1 MTADDPR
8 GARRGTPAPD
18 YVPPA
23 PQDPAPFGGE
33 TGAAA
38 RGDTAADVR
47 PAPPG
52 SPRPTPDAR
61 GETATG
67 TGTVTGSPGGP
78 VTGSPGGA
86 VTGTQG
92 GAVTGSPHGTVTGT
106 PGGAVTGTPGGAV
119 TGTPGGAVT
128 GTRDGSAS
136 GTHPGTPGGT
146 SAPAGHDA
154 SEAPLMPHDEVDE
167 LQQRLSH
174 ALAGF
179 VDGPRAAVEEADRL
193 LEEIAAHVTD
203 AVSRR
208 RRTLRMA
215 WQGGEAGE
223 GRPTTGADTEQLRL
237 ALRDYRELS
246 RRLLHI

>member
-18 YVPPA
+18 HVPPA

-38 RGDTAADVR
+38 RGDTGADVR

-52 SPRPTPDAR
+52 SPHPAPDAR

-67 TGTVTGSPGGP
+67 T
-78 VTGSPGGA
+78 
-86 VTGTQG
+86 
-92 GAVTGSPHGTVTGT
+92 VTGSPHGTVTETPHGTVTGSPGSAVTGT
-106 PGGAVTGTPGGAV
+106 PDGAVTGTPDGAV
-119 TGTPGGAVT
+119 TGTSDGAVT

-136 GTHPGTPGGT
+136 GTHVGTPGGT

>member
-23 PQDPAPFGGE
+23 PQDPASFGGE

-38 RGDTAADVR
+38 RGDTGADVR

-52 SPRPTPDAR
+52 SPHPAPDAR
-61 GETATG
+61 G
-67 TGTVTGSPGGP
+67 
-78 VTGSPGGA
+78 GSPGGA
-86 VTGTQG
+86 VTGT
-92 GAVTGSPHGTVTGT
+92 PH
-106 PGGAVTGTPGGAV
+106 
-119 TGTPGGAVT
+119 GAVT

-146 SAPAGHDA
+146 SAPAAHDG

>member
-38 RGDTAADVR
+38 RGDTGADVR

-52 SPRPTPDAR
+52 SPHPAPDAR

-67 TGTVTGSPGGP
+67 TVTGSPHGNVTETPHGT

-86 VTGTQG
+86 VTGT
-92 GAVTGSPHGTVTGT
+92 PD
-106 PGGAVTGTPGGAV
+106 
-119 TGTPGGAVT
+119 GAVT

-136 GTHPGTPGGT
+136 GTHVGTPGGT
-146 SAPAGHDA
+146 SAPAAHDG

-208 RRTLRMA
+208 RRTLRMT

>member
-18 YVPPA
+18 HVPPA

-38 RGDTAADVR
+38 RGDTGADVR

-52 SPRPTPDAR
+52 SPHPAPDAR

-67 TGTVTGSPGGP
+67 T

-86 VTGTQG
+86 G
-92 GAVTGSPHGTVTGT
+92 TGT
-106 PGGAVTGTPGGAV
+106 PD
-119 TGTPGGAVT
+119 GAVT

-136 GTHPGTPGGT
+136 GTHVGTPGGT

>member
-18 YVPPA
+18 HVPPA

-38 RGDTAADVR
+38 RGDTGADVR

-52 SPRPTPDAR
+52 SPHPAR

-67 TGTVTGSPGGP
+67 TVTETPHGTVTGSPGGA
-78 VTGSPGGA
+78 G
-86 VTGTQG
+86 
-92 GAVTGSPHGTVTGT
+92 TGT
-106 PGGAVTGTPGGAV
+106 PD
-119 TGTPGGAVT
+119 GAVT

-136 GTHPGTPGGT
+136 GTHVGTPGGT

>member
-8 GARRGTPAPD
+8 GASRGTPAPD

-38 RGDTAADVR
+38 RGDTGADVR

-52 SPRPTPDAR
+52 SPHPAPDAR

-67 TGTVTGSPGGP
+67 TVTGSPHGNVTETPHGT

-86 VTGTQG
+86 VTGT
-92 GAVTGSPHGTVTGT
+92 PD
-106 PGGAVTGTPGGAV
+106 
-119 TGTPGGAVT
+119 GAVT
-128 GTRDGSAS
+128 GTRAGSAS
-136 GTHPGTPGGT
+136 STPGGT

-208 RRTLRMA
+208 RRTLRMT

-223 GRPTTGADTEQLRL
+223 GRQTTGADTEQLRL

>member
-18 YVPPA
+18 HVPPA
-23 PQDPAPFGGE
+23 SQDPAPFGGE

-38 RGDTAADVR
+38 RGDTGADVR

-52 SPRPTPDAR
+52 SKHPAPDAR

-67 TGTVTGSPGGP
+67 T
-78 VTGSPGGA
+78 
-86 VTGTQG
+86 
-92 GAVTGSPHGTVTGT
+92 VTGSPHGTVTETPHGT
-106 PGGAVTGTPGGAV
+106 VTGSPGGAGTGTPD
-119 TGTPGGAVT
+119 GAVT

-136 GTHPGTPGGT
+136 GTHVGTPGGT

-179 VDGPRAAVEEADRL
+179 VDGPRGAVEEADRL

>member
-23 PQDPAPFGGE
+23 PQDPAPFGRD

-67 TGTVTGSPGGP
+67 TGSPGGTLTGSPHGT
-78 VTGSPGGA
+78 VAGSPGGA
-86 VTGTQG
+86 VTGT
-92 GAVTGSPHGTVTGT
+92 PD
-106 PGGAVTGTPGGAV
+106 
-119 TGTPGGAVT
+119 GAVT

-146 SAPAGHDA
+146 SAPAAHDG

-179 VDGPRAAVEEADRL
+179 VDAPRAAVEEADRL

-208 RRTLRMA
+208 RRTLRMT

>member
-38 RGDTAADVR
+38 RGDTGADVR
-47 PAPPG
+47 SAPPG
-52 SPRPTPDAR
+52 SPHPAPDAR

-67 TGTVTGSPGGP
+67 T
-78 VTGSPGGA
+78 
-86 VTGTQG
+86 
-92 GAVTGSPHGTVTGT
+92 VTGSPHGNVTET
-106 PGGAVTGTPGGAV
+106 LH
-119 TGTPGGAVT
+119 GAVT

-136 GTHPGTPGGT
+136 GTHVGTPGGT
-146 SAPAGHDA
+146 SAPAAHDG

-193 LEEIAAHVTD
+193 LEEIVAHVTD

-223 GRPTTGADTEQLRL
+223 GRQTTGADTEQLRL

>member
-52 SPRPTPDAR
+52 SPHPTPDAR

-67 TGTVTGSPGGP
+67 SPHGTVTETPHGT

-86 VTGTQG
+86 VTGT
-92 GAVTGSPHGTVTGT
+92 PD
-106 PGGAVTGTPGGAV
+106 
-119 TGTPGGAVT
+119 GAVT

-136 GTHPGTPGGT
+136 GTHVGTPGGT
-146 SAPAGHDA
+146 SAPAGHDG

>member
-18 YVPPA
+18 HVPPA

-33 TGAAA
+33 TGSAA
-38 RGDTAADVR
+38 RGDTGADVR

-52 SPRPTPDAR
+52 SKHPAPDAR

-67 TGTVTGSPGGP
+67 T
-78 VTGSPGGA
+78 
-86 VTGTQG
+86 
-92 GAVTGSPHGTVTGT
+92 VTGSPHGTVTETPHGT
-106 PGGAVTGTPGGAV
+106 VTGSPGGAGTGTPD
-119 TGTPGGAVT
+119 GAVT

-136 GTHPGTPGGT
+136 GTHVGTSGGT

>member
-38 RGDTAADVR
+38 RGDTGADVR

-52 SPRPTPDAR
+52 SPHPAPDAR

-67 TGTVTGSPGGP
+67 T
-78 VTGSPGGA
+78 
-86 VTGTQG
+86 
-92 GAVTGSPHGTVTGT
+92 VTGSPHGNVTETPHGT
-106 PGGAVTGTPGGAV
+106 
-119 TGTPGGAVT
+119 VT

-136 GTHPGTPGGT
+136 GTHVGTPGGT
-146 SAPAGHDA
+146 SAPAAHDG